1 METDVKKNPGL
12 LKLDLYC
19 KGMKIDESCKTGE
32 EGRGIFRTRAGLGSG
47 LELILPGELWTNV
60 PVLEPFAEKSPYI
73 LKRENGKYII
83 YRNTDGTDEKIAEIK
98 LPPQPKFYEKLT
110 SNGTPM
116 RKIGVLQGTYLGIY
130 PTGVCEYWLQEP
142 KQQCRFCSVG
152 LNLGVQEEVEKRVQ
166 DVVETVIEARREMG
180 ITYVHFNTGFYE
192 GDSFMDQL
200 EPYIIAVK
208 KETGLLIGV
217 QTPPHHNLNWY
228 HRLKEIGVNQVS
240 FCFELWDK
248 KSFEDCCPGKNK
260 HFGLDRYLD
269 AVEYCAKLFPTTN
282 GEIIAGLEPPESS
295 IAAIDWMT
303 GIGAIPTV
311 CIFRPLVGTEW
322 QDVPSP
328 KTEDMIPIFARMYD
342 ACIKKGLPMGI
353 APNIEVSIV
362 MNPEQGRYLSE
373 TPNAY
378 AFKRFKIKLMGILF
392 RAWFKRYVA
401 RFDKKNKNRIIGIK
415 EEKAA

>member
-1 METDVKKNPGL
+1 METDVKKNAGL

-19 KGMKIDESCKTGE
+19 KGMRIDESCKTDQ

-47 LELILPGELWTNV
+47 LELILPDNLWTNV
-60 PVLEPFAEKSPYI
+60 PVLEPFVQKSPYI

-83 YRNTDGTDEKIAEIK
+83 YREENGAQEKIAEIK
-98 LPPQPKFYEKLT
+98 LPPQPEFYEKLT

-142 KQQCRFCSVG
+142 KQQCKFCSVG

-200 EPYIIAVK
+200 EPFIIAVK

-260 HFGLDRYLD
+260 HFGLERYLD
-269 AVEYCAKLFPTTN
+269 AVEYCSKLFPTTN
-282 GEIIAGLEPPESS
+282 GEIIAGLETPESS

-303 GIGAIPTV
+303 SIGAIPTV

-342 ACIKKGLPMGI
+342 ACIKNGLPMGI

-378 AFKRFKIKLMGILF
+378 LLKRLKIKLMGVLF
-392 RAWFKRYVA
+392 RAWFKFYVA
-401 RFDKKNKNRIIGIK
+401 KFDRKNKNKPAGQK

>member
-19 KGMKIDESCKTGE
+19 KGMKIDDSCKTDE

-47 LELILPGELWTNV
+47 LELILPDELWTNV
-60 PVLEPFAEKSPYI
+60 PVLESFVEQSPYI

-98 LPPQPKFYEKLT
+98 LPRQPKFYEKLT

-142 KQQCRFCSVG
+142 KQQCKFCSVG

-192 GDSFMDQL
+192 GDSFLDQL

-240 FCFELWDK
+240 FCFELWDR
-248 KSFEDCCPGKNK
+248 KSFENCCPGKNA

-295 IAAIDWMT
+295 IAAINWMT
-303 GIGAIPTV
+303 RIGAIPTV

-342 ACIKKGLPMGI
+342 ACIEKGLPMGI

-378 AFKRFKIKLMGILF
+378 VLKRFKIKLMGILF

-401 RFDKKNKNRIIGIK
+401 RFDRKNKNRVIGIK

>member
-19 KGMKIDESCKTGE
+19 KGMKIDDSCKTDE

-47 LELILPGELWTNV
+47 LELILPDELWTNV
-60 PVLEPFAEKSPYI
+60 PVLESFVEQSPYI

-98 LPPQPKFYEKLT
+98 LPRQPKFYEKLT

-142 KQQCRFCSVG
+142 KQQCKFCSVG

-166 DVVETVIEARREMG
+166 DVVETVIEARKEMG

-240 FCFELWDK
+240 FCFELWDR
-248 KSFEDCCPGKNK
+248 KSFENCCPGKNA

-295 IAAIDWMT
+295 IAAINWMT
-303 GIGAIPTV
+303 RIGAIPTV

-342 ACIKKGLPMGI
+342 ACIEKGLPMGI

-373 TPNAY
+373 IPNAY

-401 RFDKKNKNRIIGIK
+401 RFDRKNKNRVIGIK

>member
-1 METDVKKNPGL
+1 METDVKKNAGL

-19 KGMKIDESCKTGE
+19 KGMRIDDSCKTGE

-47 LELILPGELWTNV
+47 LELILPDNLWTNV
-60 PVLEPFAEKSPYI
+60 PVLEPFVKESPYI
-73 LKRENGKYII
+73 LKREAGKYII
-83 YRNTDGTDEKIAEIK
+83 YRENNGGEEKIAEIK

-200 EPYIIAVK
+200 EPFIIAVK

-248 KSFEDCCPGKNK
+248 KSFEDCCPGKSK
-260 HFGLDRYLD
+260 HFGLERYLD
-269 AVEYCAKLFPTTN
+269 AVEYCAKLFPTCN
-282 GEIIAGLEPPESS
+282 GEIIAGLEPAESS

-303 GIGAIPTV
+303 SIGAIPTV

-328 KTEDMIPIFARMYD
+328 KTEEMIPIFARMYD
-342 ACIKKGLPMGI
+342 ACIKNGLPMGI

-378 AFKRFKIKLMGILF
+378 FLKRLKIKLMGILF

-401 RFDKKNKNRIIGIK
+401 KFDNKNKNVGVGNK